1 MANKLKSKGTSLL
14 QSISSVYT
22 AIPELISVSLSGE
35 KGETFDGTTL
45 DGSVHKTKPA
55 TGYVEPL
62 TISAEVFWDP
72 DDTTHQ
78 AFTTVMRACTPTNF
92 KITYTDNTPTSEV
105 YAGTAF
111 GRDVSAAAADGLKAT
126 LTIETSGTPS

>member
-22 AIPELISVSLSGE
+22 AVPNLISVSLSGE
-35 KGETFDGTTL
+35 KSETYDGTTL
-45 DGSVHKTKPA
+45 DGTAHKAKPA
-55 TGYVEPL
+55 TGYIDPL

-78 AFTTVMRACTPTNF
+78 AFVTVMRAATPTNF
-92 KITYTDNTPTSEV
+92 KITYTDDTPTSEV
-105 YAGTAF
+105 YPGTGF
-111 GRDVSAAAADGLKAT
+111 GRDVNAAAADGLKAT